1 MNKTTNHKRT
11 ARALTTGVIVAGMAL
26 VASAQ
31 FKGPSSSQTAYVI
44 PAPGQTTVQTRAVL
58 SVGDSINGYRMVG
71 IPDGLGAFDNGD
83 GTFTLVMNHEIPT
96 GGSPAVPLGITRAH
110 GSNGAFVSKWIINK
124 NTLSVISGGDL
135 MQHVFLW
142 NTASQSSNTLPS
154 PFAFQR
160 FCSGDLPDATAFWN
174 PATGLGTKARIYMH
188 GEEASLGKQMA
199 TIVTGPSAGNAYE
212 LGKFDLTTNGSGL
225 TGVGSWENAL
235 ANPFPQD
242 HTLVVANSDG
252 GTGIMSNVVAVYFG
266 TKLPAGGNATE
277 ADRAGLTNGTLKFVN
292 VVGNPVEIVDAT
304 NRTTNITSGTRFTL
318 SGTSSTT
325 FSRPED
331 GAWNP
336 LNLREYYFVT
346 TDRLDQATD
355 GTGSQIGRTRLWR
368 LTFDDI
374 TNPDLGG
381 KIDLLI
387 DGRLVAPGLRVNMFD
402 NITVNRLTGLV
413 VLLED
418 VGDAPHNGKVWL
430 YDPQTDALTLLA
442 KHDPAR
448 FGDIGVAPTAPFN
461 VDEETSGVIDM
472 SLILGNGYY
481 LSSDQAHYLINAA
494 NPNGFANPNE
504 LVEGGQLFSLFAPFP
519 IATDKDSCKG
529 GDWQTHFSADGK
541 TFKNQGECIK
551 SVVK

>member
-1 MNKTTNHKRT
+1 MKSQSKRRIVGVL
-11 ARALTTGVIVAGMAL
+11 ATGVLAAGAVL
-26 VASAQ
+26 VVSAQ
-31 FKGPSSSQTAYVI
+31 LKGPSSSQSAYVV
-44 PAPGQTTVQTRAVL
+44 PTVANAETKAVL

-96 GGSPAVPLGITRAH
+96 GGTPSLPLGITRAH

-124 NTLSVISGGDL
+124 STLSVISGGDL

-142 NTASQSSNTLPS
+142 NTATQSSNPLPS

-160 FCSGDLPDATAFWN
+160 FCSGDLPDVTAFYN
-174 PATGLGTKARIYMH
+174 AATGLGTQARIYMH
-188 GEEASLGKQMA
+188 GEEASQGKQMA
-199 TIVTGPSAGNAYE
+199 SVVNGPSAGNSYE

-225 TGVGSWENAL
+225 TAVGSWENAL
-235 ANPFPQD
+235 ANPYPQD
-242 HTLVVANSDG
+242 RTRVVANSDG
-252 GTGIMSNVVAVYFG
+252 GTGIMNNVVAVYFG
-266 TKLPAGGNATE
+266 TKMPAGTE
-277 ADRAGLTNGTLKFVN
+277 ADKAGLTNGTLKFVN
-292 VVGNPVEIVDAT
+292 VVGNPVEVVNTTTRA
-304 NRTTNITSGTRFTL
+304 TNITSGTRFTL
-318 SGTSSTT
+318 SGTASTT

-346 TDRLDQATD
+346 TDQLDQVTD
-355 GTGSQIGRTRLWR
+355 NTGAQVGRTRLWR
-368 LTFDDI
+368 LTFDDL

-387 DGRLVAPGLRVNMFD
+387 DGRLVSPGVRVNMFD

-418 VGDAPHNGKVWL
+418 VGNAAHNGKVWL
-430 YDPQTDALTLLA
+430 YDPSTDVLTMVA

-448 FGDIGVAPTAPFN
+448 FGDIGVAATPPFN
-461 VDEETSGVIDM
+461 QDEETSGVIDM
-472 SLILGNGYY
+472 SHILGNGYY

-504 LVEGGQLFSLFAPFP
+504 LVEGGQLFSLYLPFP
-519 IATDKDSCKG
+519 IADTKDSCKG
-529 GDWQTHFSADGK
+529 GDWQIRFGADGK
-541 TFKNQGECIK
+541 PFKNQGDCIK
-551 SVVK
+551 STK